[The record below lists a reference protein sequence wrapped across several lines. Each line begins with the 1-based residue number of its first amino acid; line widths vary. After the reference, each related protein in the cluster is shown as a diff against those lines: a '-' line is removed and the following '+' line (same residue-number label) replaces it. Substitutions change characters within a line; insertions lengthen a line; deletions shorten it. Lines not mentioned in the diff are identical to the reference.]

1 MSKLV
6 LASASPRRADLLR
19 AAGFEFDVIP
29 AEIDETIDIEETPD
43 GYVRR
48 VAQLKAQAVALQAPG
63 RAILAADTIVVLDH
77 EVLGKPVDTADA
89 HRMLRR
95 LAGRDHVVMTAVC
108 LLNPGPAEAGHY
120 VRGVRL
126 QPDLRGVRL
135 QPDLREG
142 GSKRFETRVARTTVE
157 FAPLSDAEI
166 DWYLATGEPMDKAG
180 AYAVQ
185 GLASRFV
192 TRVDG
197 SYSNVVGLPV
207 AVVYALCR
215 GAGLLIS

>member
-1 MSKLV
+1 MSRLV
-6 LASASPRRADLLR
+6 LASGSPRRADLLR
-19 AAGFEFDVIP
+19 AAGFEFEVIP
-29 AEIDETIDIEETPD
+29 AEIDETIDVEETPD

-48 VAQLKAQAVALQAPG
+48 VAQLKAKAVASHAPG
-63 RAILAADTIVVLDH
+63 RAILAADTIVVVDH
-77 EVLGKPVDTADA
+77 HVLGKPVDTGDA
-89 HRMLRR
+89 RLMLRR
-95 LAGRDHVVMTAVC
+95 LSGREHVVMTAVC
-108 LLNPGPAEAGHY
+108 LINPGPAEAGHY
-120 VRGVRL
+120 A
-126 QPDLRGVRL
+126 RGVRL

-142 GSKRFETRVARTTVE
+142 GAKRLEMRIARTTVE

-207 AVVYALCR
+207 AVVYDLCR
-215 GAGLLIS
+215 GAGLLVS